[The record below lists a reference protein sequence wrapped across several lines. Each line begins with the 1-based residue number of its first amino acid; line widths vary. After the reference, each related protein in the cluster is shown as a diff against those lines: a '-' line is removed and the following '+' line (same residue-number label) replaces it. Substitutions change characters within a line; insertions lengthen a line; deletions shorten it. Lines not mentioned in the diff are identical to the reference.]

1 MTGEPTSRRGSE
13 DSAGT
18 ALTGTIERVT
28 YHDER
33 SLYTVIKVFVGN
45 SYDPPKG
52 MLFGSDRIT
61 AVGRAVDPTE
71 GSRVRLNG
79 QWGQHA
85 SHGAQFEFDHLE
97 PLPPI
102 GSKGLVRYLSSK
114 AFEGIGETLAKRI
127 VEKLGDDTLEIIRDQ
142 PEQLTGI
149 RGLRPEV
156 AAGLSSAVQT
166 QLAAH
171 VTGAFLRDLGLGPL
185 RAQATVRK
193 LGADCEAKIRADPY
207 QLARVP
213 GLGFATA
220 DQIGS
225 QLDFL
230 KTDRRRLAA
239 GLLHQLAQNSKE
251 GHTFARRAAWIA
263 ATNELL
269 DANFTAE
276 DYGAAI
282 EALEDEDEIVVEDSL
297 GQADQDE
304 GSALVY
310 IPWLAASER
319 GLARNISQL
328 LDVGEAEPLAEPR
341 LLEAAEREAKIE
353 LHPAQRDAITEL
365 LATPVGLLTGG
376 PGVGKTTIVRFVAS
390 LAEANGLKVV
400 LASPTGRAAK
410 RLSEATGRPASTI
423 HRMLGY
429 QAEGGGFEHGTD
441 KPIEAGLV
449 LVDEISML
457 DVVLAHH
464 LVKAIKPP
472 TRLILVGD
480 PDQLPSVG
488 PGNVLRD
495 LLDSGRVT
503 VCRLTQIFRQ
513 DAGSLIVTN
522 AHRILSGE
530 ELTFPAPGTL
540 DQDFY
545 FFPAEDP
552 AATCNRLVDV
562 VTNRIPSAF
571 GFNWVED
578 VQVIAPMYRGD
589 CGVDTLNDRLRDAQ
603 GVGGR
608 EVVRGRDRWR
618 IGDRVIHTRNDYD
631 KKVFNGDM
639 GHIIEVTQ
647 SATLTVRFPD
657 QDVVYEGAEL
667 SDLRPAFAI
676 TVHRSQGGEFPVVV
690 LPLVTQHYMM
700 LQRNLLYTAVTR
712 ARKLVV
718 LVGSRRALQM
728 AIDNDRQAQRESA
741 LCERLQQLRAEA
753 QDAE

>member
-1 MTGEPTSRRGSE
+1 V
-13 DSAGT
+13 
-18 ALTGTIERVT
+18 TGTVERIT

-33 SLYTVIKVFVGN
+33 SLYTVLKVFVGN
-45 SYDPPKG
+45 SYEPPKG

-71 GSRVRLNG
+71 GGRVRLIG
-79 QWGQHA
+79 RWGKHA

-102 GSKGLVRYLSSK
+102 GTKGLVRYLSSK

-127 VEKLGDDTLEIIRDQ
+127 VEKLGDDTLEIIRDE

-149 RGLRPEV
+149 RGLRPDV
-156 AAGLSSAVQT
+156 AASLSDSVKA

-171 VTGAFLRDLGLGPL
+171 VTGAFLRDLGLGPV
-185 RAQATVRK
+185 RANATVRR
-193 LGADCEAKIRADPY
+193 LGPDCEALIRANPY
-207 QLARVP
+207 KLAEVP

-220 DQIGS
+220 DQIAS
-225 QLDFL
+225 QLEFA

-239 GLLHQLAQNSKE
+239 GLLHQLGQDSKE
-251 GHTFARRAAWIA
+251 GHTFSRRSAWIA

-269 DANFTAE
+269 SATFTDD
-276 DYGAAI
+276 DYKAAI
-282 EALEDEDEIVVEDSL
+282 ESLESEDEIVIEDTL
-297 GQADQDE
+297 LEEDQGPDE
-304 GSALVY
+304 ALVY
-310 IPWLAASER
+310 LPWLAASER
-319 GLARNISQL
+319 GLAHNISRL
-328 LDVGEAEPLAEPR
+328 LDVGEAAPLAEPQ
-341 LLEAAEREAKIE
+341 LLEAAEREAEIE
-353 LHPAQRDAITEL
+353 LHPAQRDAIGDL

-376 PGVGKTTIVRFVAS
+376 PGVGKTTIVRFVAA
-390 LAEANGLKVV
+390 LAEASGLKVL

-429 QAEGGGFEHGTD
+429 QAEGGGFDHGTD
-441 KPIEAGLV
+441 KPIDAGLV

-464 LVKAIKPP
+464 LLKAIRPP
-472 TRLILVGD
+472 TRLVLVGD

-495 LLDSGRVT
+495 LLESGRVT

-522 AHRILSGE
+522 AHRILGGE
-530 ELTFPAPGTL
+530 ELTFPPAGDL
-540 DQDFY
+540 EKDFY
-545 FFPAEDP
+545 FFAADGP
-552 AATCNRLVDV
+552 AATCDRLVDV
-562 VTNRIPSAF
+562 VTRRIPQAF
-571 GFNWVED
+571 GYQWVED

-589 CGVDTLNDRLRDAQ
+589 CGVDTLNDRLREAQ

-608 EVVRGRDRWR
+608 EVVRGRERWR

-639 GHIIEVTQ
+639 GHIIQVAQ
-647 SATLTVRFPD
+647 NASLTVRFPD

-718 LVGSRRALQM
+718 LVGSRQALQM

-741 LCERLQQLRAEA
+741 LDERLQRLMAEA
-753 QDAE
+753 SDAG